1 MYDSWTHPFI
11 NLPVLQLNKSG
22 TDGSNVT
29 LLIGE
34 GYSPRPFRILELG
47 VSVNAGV
54 AHTPIQT
61 VHDHGQLHCNR
72 KPAGLCWCWSKLRQ
86 ATDCEAP
93 GGRSLAKKHIQTCTQ
108 GSRDASDKDGLPWI
122 QRL

>member
-1 MYDSWTHPFI
+1 MSDSRTHPFI

-47 VSVNAGV
+47 VSVNASV
-54 AHTPIQT
+54 AHPPIQT

-72 KPAGLCWCWSKLRQ
+72 TPAGQWS
-86 ATDCEAP
+86 
-93 GGRSLAKKHIQTCTQ
+93 
-108 GSRDASDKDGLPWI
+108 
-122 QRL
+122 

>member
-1 MYDSWTHPFI
+1 MHVSDCRAHPFI

-47 VSVNAGV
+47 VSVDAGV
-54 AHTPIQT
+54 AHPAIQP

-72 KPAGLCWCWSKLRQ
+72 KPPGQWS
-86 ATDCEAP
+86 
-93 GGRSLAKKHIQTCTQ
+93 
-108 GSRDASDKDGLPWI
+108 
-122 QRL
+122 